1 MTLLVSA
8 LICVYTLTNAGR
20 FHIVDEVSLF
30 AVTESVGLRGDV
42 DTNAI
47 AWTQWVNSP
56 GEVLG
61 AFGPDGQVYSKKGP
75 APAFL
80 ALPWYLL
87 WLAIARLG
95 IGVGLLQATLLWNG
109 IVTAF
114 TAALLWG
121 TAVRLGYNDRVG

>member
-1 MTLLVSA
+1 MNKYRAFGILILIGLLVS
-8 LICVYTLTNAGR
+8 IYTMTSAGR

-30 AVTESVGLRGDV
+30 AVTESLGARGEV

-61 AFGPDGQVYSKKGP
+61 AFGPDGEVYSKKGP

-80 ALPWYLL
+80 ATLWYLIL
-87 WLAIARLG
+87 RMGAL
-95 IGVGLLQATLLWNG
+95 IGAGFGLL
-109 IVTAF
+109 
-114 TAALLWG
+114 
-121 TAVRLGYNDRVG
+121 